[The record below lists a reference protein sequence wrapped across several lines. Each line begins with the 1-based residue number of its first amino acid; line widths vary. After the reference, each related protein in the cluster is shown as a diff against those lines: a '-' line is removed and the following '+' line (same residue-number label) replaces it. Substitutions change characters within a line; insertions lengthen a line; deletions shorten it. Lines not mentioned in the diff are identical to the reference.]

1 MIVHENHRYPV
12 TRACVALGGMVAAA
26 LLCLSLWLGCD
37 QSLMGSPSDAA
48 AGIASLSGAQTGKM
62 AEPAGVGSGSEGQVS
77 EDLQPATPR
86 ITEEPPV
93 DPPRRPAE
101 GTAPPGPSNGE
112 PMPPPSISGTDP
124 PPTACMGEV
133 RAFVRGCLEQI
144 HGKAAACVEQIA
156 EFFRNDQPDEAHQ
169 AAMAC
174 IEDINANTDECL
186 DMLGQR
192 CEACAQKMA
201 DAGVP
206 MPVIQA
212 FLGACGEAAERI
224 LDARR
229 EAVGAVE
236 DAIDRG
242 EVHRCIAL
250 IRDAAAACAGQNEQI
265 ADDCIAQIE
274 VLLDDGQVDEA
285 IALGRDC
292 VRQIRMHTLGCVM
305 EIQNHCRQCLR
316 GLIRRCSDE
325 ALAGRLR
332 QACASSRRQVFG
344 SAADAIGRIRDAL
357 PGSDGG
363 G

>member
-1 MIVHENHRYPV
+1 
-12 TRACVALGGMVAAA
+12 
-26 LLCLSLWLGCD
+26 
-37 QSLMGSPSDAA
+37 
-48 AGIASLSGAQTGKM
+48 
-62 AEPAGVGSGSEGQVS
+62 
-77 EDLQPATPR
+77 
-86 ITEEPPV
+86 
-93 DPPRRPAE
+93 
-101 GTAPPGPSNGE
+101 
-112 PMPPPSISGTDP
+112 
-124 PPTACMGEV
+124 MGEV
-133 RAFVRGCLEQI
+133 REFVRACLEQI

-156 EFFRNDQPDEAHQ
+156 EFFQNDQPDEAHQ

-201 DAGVP
+201 EAGVP

-212 FLGACGEAAERI
+212 FLGACGESAERI

-229 EAVGAVE
+229 GAIGAVE

-242 EVHRCIAL
+242 EVHRCIAQ
-250 IRDAAAACAGQNEQI
+250 IRDIAAACASQNEQI
-265 ADDCIAQIE
+265 ANDCIAQIE
-274 VLLDDGQVDEA
+274 ALLADGQVDEA
-285 IALGRDC
+285 IAVGRDC
-292 VRQIRMHTLGCVM
+292 VRQIRMDTLGCLM

-332 QACASSRRQVFG
+332 QACADSRRQVFG